1 MDVVAVS
8 LGLRVSEWMQRPRRA
23 WLDAVPAT
31 QFAQSMWFFPF
42 VALGFSIHWLL
53 TGERPEGHVFHLAFS
68 GVALVELTFF
78 ILWFQRPVQPR
89 EMLERPRP
97 RPSTTISAPRD
108 AAGPMATPVTV
119 HEDTVWVLEGFD
131 SSGHVTRWVVEG
143 LDDEEVRR
151 HLGWVPE
158 GLWPA
163 SESLIDLLQAAHGVQ
178 VDPQHFADIVIG
190 KEARA
195 TKPAP

>member
-1 MDVVAVS
+1 MA
-8 LGLRVSEWMQRPRRA
+8 EWMQRPRRP

-31 QFAQSMWFFPF
+31 KFVQAMWAFPF

-53 TGERPEGHVFHLAFS
+53 TGERPEGHVSHLAFS

-78 ILWFQRPVQPR
+78 ILWFQRPVLPR
-89 EMLERPRP
+89 EMPERPRP
-97 RPSTTISAPRD
+97 MPSTTMPAPRSV
-108 AAGPMATPVTV
+108 ATPMETWEAV
-119 HEDTVWVLEGFD
+119 EADAVWVLEGFD
-131 SSGHVTRWVVEG
+131 RSGHVTRWVVDG
-143 LDDEEVRR
+143 LEDEEVRR

-163 SESLIDLLQAAHGVQ
+163 TNSLLDHLQDTYGVEVDPKDFVDLLV
-178 VDPQHFADIVIG
+178 G

-195 TKPAP
+195 PKTAP